1 MYINV
6 NNEKKEEVIKKIE
19 EMRLPYEINDNTI
32 PGEKTQSYE
41 ITFKRDLTQSEFSE
55 LNRAVAKIKQTRHR
69 KWDDRHHTLK
79 EETVGWFTGKNTEE
93 EVREEVSYE
102 ANR

>member
-6 NNEKKEEVIKKIE
+6 DSKKKQQIIKKLE
-19 EMRLPYEINDNTI
+19 EMEIPYEIKENTI
-32 PGEKTQSYE
+32 PGEKIQSFE
-41 ITFKRDLTQSEFSE
+41 ITLKRDLSDSEFSE

-79 EETVGWFTGKNTEE
+79 EEAVGWFTGKNTEE